1 MSQIKIQEF
10 IVSEIKVNHLAGLK
24 KGQTI
29 AARDERSK
37 FKWAAFLCERG
48 YSATEAATIVADA
61 HDMAILELTCESEA
75 A

>member
-1 MSQIKIQEF
+1 MSQQKIQEF
-10 IVSEIKVNHLAGLK
+10 IVNEIKVNHLAGLK

-37 FKWAAFLCERG
+37 FKWGAFLCERG
-48 YSATEAATIVADA
+48 YTGQEAEAIVKDA
-61 HDMAILELTCESEA
+61 YDVAILELRCEA